1 MKRTSTT
8 TALNRNTSH
17 TALKKN
23 NSHGQLS
30 RLGAS
35 KHSAKHAKTDRLELT
50 RPSHPDKARNRG
62 HTPPAVPAHPTVH
75 FDIGDEDEE
84 EEVMDGVDDGWTEES
99 ASQSPNT
106 TRDNTRNNTR
116 SNSMIVEPNR
126 EPSPSPNPDPPDP
139 AAATAPTFASRK
151 SESPPLSP
159 HTKSLAPVTSAT
171 FNGIPVQLQHSR
183 PPDAD
188 AIATR
193 LLERYPAHHAPP
205 KVSSVSA
212 IAAADS
218 VTTSSYARSNAE
230 TPLQGNTLTE
240 TPGRDL
246 VSRFLTTEGSHDS
259 KDGTPDLRSPAYLAN
274 SKWRQEYGSEDSDSE
289 DEGSQNAPMSS
300 NDTTPV
306 LNKSRDSGPVS
317 PTSTHSAHSSR
328 PASGQT
334 TPSHP
339 SRFQQKLWLQ
349 RNLSNIEDRAHQNL
363 PAVLPNNGALDP
375 RMLARTNGL
384 YGTFGSGG
392 GGTGRVDP
400 RLLQQFRNID
410 TEWKAVRRFRNV
422 VGESIARMGLDGAR
436 AGPIRSRA
444 PSRASSVRSAKSKAS
459 AVVANGHAK
468 TPPPPPVKQAEAE
481 QQAQAQKQTDGPG
494 VEAGE
499 PSPAKSLT
507 KRNRVSF
514 NIRAPDGD
522 SEDESEEEPAGD
534 ETAEDICRRLW
545 EGVEVG

>member
-1 MKRTSTT
+1 
-8 TALNRNTSH
+8 
-17 TALKKN
+17 
-23 NSHGQLS
+23 
-30 RLGAS
+30 
-35 KHSAKHAKTDRLELT
+35 
-50 RPSHPDKARNRG
+50 
-62 HTPPAVPAHPTVH
+62 
-75 FDIGDEDEE
+75 
-84 EEVMDGVDDGWTEES
+84 
-99 ASQSPNT
+99 
-106 TRDNTRNNTR
+106 
-116 SNSMIVEPNR
+116 
-126 EPSPSPNPDPPDP
+126 
-139 AAATAPTFASRK
+139 
-151 SESPPLSP
+151 
-159 HTKSLAPVTSAT
+159 
-171 FNGIPVQLQHSR
+171 
-183 PPDAD
+183 
-188 AIATR
+188 TR

-212 IAAADS
+212 TAAADS
-218 VTTSSYARSNAE
+218 ATTLSYARSNAE

-300 NDTTPV
+300 HDVLLLRRRNQTTPL

-459 AVVANGHAK
+459 VVVANGHAK
-468 TPPPPPVKQAEAE
+468 TAPPPVKQAEAE
-481 QQAQAQKQTDGPG
+481 QQAQAQAQKQTDGPG

-514 NIRAPDGD
+514 VNIRAPDGD
-522 SEDESEEEPAGD
+522 SEDESEEEPA
-534 ETAEDICRRLW
+534 
-545 EGVEVG
+545 